1 MVSVSVSKESMTL
14 KIQKMK
20 DGDHVVLNLSGRMD
34 REHVAELLRVF
45 GLEMLEQ
52 NMILDLTEI
61 NLVDRD
67 AVMFLA
73 RCEEDG
79 TKLRNCPRY
88 IREWIMR
95 LRDGFASSS

>member
-1 MVSVSVSKESMTL
+1 MTL

-20 DGDHVVLNLSGRMD
+20 DGNHVVLNLIGRMD
-34 REHVAELLRVF
+34 REHVAELLRVL
-45 GLEMLEQ
+45 GLEVREQ
-52 NMILDLTEI
+52 KVILDLTEI
-61 NLVDRD
+61 SLIDRD

-88 IREWIMR
+88 IREWIKR
-95 LRDGFASSS
+95 ERVRFASS

>member
-1 MVSVSVSKESMTL
+1 MTL
-14 KIQKMK
+14 KIQKTE
-20 DGDHVVLNLSGRMD
+20 DGDHVVLNLSGRMH

-45 GLEMLEQ
+45 GLEVLEQ
-52 NMILDLTEI
+52 KVILDLTEI
-61 NLVDRD
+61 SLVDRD

-79 TKLRNCPRY
+79 TRLRNCPRY

-95 LRDGFASSS
+95 LRDGLASSS

>member
-1 MVSVSVSKESMTL
+1 MTL

-20 DGDHVVLNLSGRMD
+20 DGEHVVLNLSGRMD
-34 REHVAELLRVF
+34 REHVAELLRVL
-45 GLEMLEQ
+45 GLEVLEQ
-52 NMILDLTEI
+52 NVILDLTEI
-61 NLVDRD
+61 SLIDRD

-88 IREWIMR
+88 IREWIKR
-95 LRDGFASSS
+95 ERVRFASS

>member
-1 MVSVSVSKESMTL
+1 MVTKESMTL
-14 KIQKMK
+14 KIQKTE
-20 DGDHVVLNLSGRMD
+20 DGDHVVLNLSGRMH

-45 GLEMLEQ
+45 GLEVLEQ
-52 NMILDLTEI
+52 KVILDLTEI
-61 NLVDRD
+61 SLVDRD

-79 TKLRNCPRY
+79 TILRNCPRY

-95 LRDGFASSS
+95 LRDGLASSS

>member
-45 GLEMLEQ
+45 GLEIRHQ
-52 NMILDLTEI
+52 NVILDLAEI
-61 NLVDRD
+61 ILVDRD
-67 AVMFLA
+67 TVMFLA

-79 TKLRNCPRY
+79 NRLRNCPRY
-88 IREWIMR
+88 IREWIIR
-95 LRDGFASSS
+95 ERGEFASS

>member
-1 MVSVSVSKESMTL
+1 MTL
-14 KIQKMK
+14 KIQKTE
-20 DGDHVVLNLSGRMD
+20 DGDHMVLNLSGRMH

-45 GLEMLEQ
+45 GLEVLEQ
-52 NMILDLTEI
+52 KVILDLTEI
-61 NLVDRD
+61 SLVDRD

-79 TKLRNCPRY
+79 TILRNCPRY

-95 LRDGFASSS
+95 LRDGLASSS

>member
-1 MVSVSVSKESMTL
+1 MVRVLVSKDSMTL
-14 KIQKMK
+14 KIQKTE
-20 DGDHVVLNLSGRMD
+20 DGDRVVLNLSGRMH

-45 GLEMLEQ
+45 GLEVLEQ
-52 NMILDLTEI
+52 KVILDLTEI
-61 NLVDRD
+61 SLVDRD

-79 TKLRNCPRY
+79 TRLRNCPRY

-95 LRDGFASSS
+95 ERRRLASS